1 MERADGGPAGRDDLV
16 LHHYE
21 TSPFSEKV
29 RLVLGMKGLRW
40 RSVIVPRIMPKPD
53 VVALT
58 GGYRRTPF
66 MQIGADIYCDS
77 LLMCRVIDRLAPEP
91 PLYPAGSAGL
101 AEIVAQWA
109 DSTFFWTAVPYTMQP
124 AGAAHLFA
132 GAPPEY
138 VKAFGAD
145 RAAMTPSLR
154 RAPQHDGA
162 TALAEYL
169 RRLEAMLADG
179 RLFLIGSVASIA
191 DFSAAQSIWFM
202 RRAPPIAAMLGACP
216 KVVDWFERVAAFGH
230 GKSTPMG
237 SDEAIALAA
246 RSVGHAPT
254 SIASGAGFAAGD
266 QVTVVA
272 ADYAHDEIAGGIVG
286 LDGEEVVIARDDER
300 AGRVHVHFPR
310 LGFHVKAAR
319 KERPS

>member
-1 MERADGGPAGRDDLV
+1 MSDLI

-29 RLVLGMKGLRW
+29 RLVLGMKRLSW
-40 RSVIVPRIMPKPD
+40 RSVHVPRMMPKPD

-91 PLYPAGSAGL
+91 PLYPRESAGV
-101 AEIVAQWA
+101 AEVVAQWA
-109 DSTFFWTAVPYTMQP
+109 DSTFFWTAVPYTMQI
-124 AGAAHLFA
+124 GAADIFA

-138 VKAFGAD
+138 LKAFGAD

-154 RAPQHDGA
+154 RAPPHDGA
-162 TALAEYL
+162 AALGAYL
-169 RRLEAMLADG
+169 QRIEAMLADG
-179 RLFLIGSVASIA
+179 RLFLLGSAASIA

-202 RRAPPIAAMLGACP
+202 RRAAASAAMLAAYPAIGA
-216 KVVDWFERVAAFGH
+216 WFSRVTTFGH
-230 GKSTPMG
+230 GESTPMA
-237 SDEAIALAA
+237 SADAITLAA
-246 RSVGHAPT
+246 GTNGHAPT
-254 SIASGAGFAAGD
+254 SMREAASFSRGD
-266 QVTVVA
+266 PVSVSA
-272 ADYAHDEIAGGIVG
+272 SDYAHDEIAGALVG
-286 LDGEEVVIARDDER
+286 LDAEEIVVARDDAR

-310 LGFHVKAAR
+310 IGFHVKAAK
-319 KERPS
+319 KELA

>member
-1 MERADGGPAGRDDLV
+1 MSDLV
-16 LHHYE
+16 LHHYG

-29 RLVLGMKGLRW
+29 RLVLGMKRLSW
-40 RSVIVPRIMPKPD
+40 RSVTVPRIMPKPD

-91 PLYPAGSAGL
+91 PLHPPESAGL

-109 DSTFFWTAVPYTMQP
+109 DSTFFWTAIPYTMQV
-124 AGAAHLFA
+124 GAADIFA

-138 VKAFGAD
+138 LKAFGAD

-154 RAPQHDGA
+154 RAPPHEGA
-162 TALAEYL
+162 AALASYL
-169 RRLEAMLADG
+169 RRIEAMLADG
-179 RLFLIGSVASIA
+179 RRFLLGSAASIA

-202 RRAPPIAAMLGACP
+202 RRAAASAALLEAYPGLGA
-216 KVVDWFERVAAFGH
+216 WFARVTAFGH
-230 GKSTPMG
+230 GEPTPME
-237 SDEAIALAA
+237 SADAIALAA
-246 RSVGHAPT
+246 GATGHAAASVSVG
-254 SIASGAGFAAGD
+254 ASFAAGD
-266 QVTVVA
+266 PVTVTA
-272 ADYAHDEIAGGIVG
+272 SDYAHDEIAGALVG
-286 LDGEEVVIARDDER
+286 LDADEVVIARDDLR

-310 LGFHVKAAR
+310 IGFHVKAAR
-319 KERPS
+319 KELS